1 MRKFIMT
8 SALASASFSLS
19 LQNAAL
25 AGEAGVI
32 NPEAIPETVVITAS
46 PFAQN
51 PLDVAASVSQITHQ
65 ELIVSGGIGIGDAL
79 KNVPGVTTSGFA
91 AGSSRPVIRGLS
103 STRVHITENGIGTHD
118 TSDLGDD
125 HAVPIDPLASIE
137 VEVLR
142 GPATLRYGSQAIGGV
157 VNAINNR
164 IPFDLSEGPALE
176 GIAGISSNSIERL
189 GGRSPITAGAIG
201 RSMPTASFAAP
212 TITTRRMARS

>member
-1 MRKFIMT
+1 MKKFLLST
-8 SALASASFSLS
+8 SSACTILLWQSSAF
-19 LQNAAL
+19 

-32 NPEAIPETVVITAS
+32 NPEAVPETVVITAS

-103 STRVHITENGIGTHD
+103 STRVRITENGIGSHD

-125 HAVPIDPLASIE
+125 AAVPVDPLASIQ

-142 GPATLRYGSQAIGGV
+142 GPATLRYGSSAIGGV

-164 IPFDLSEGPALE
+164 IPIDVSEGTAL
-176 GIAGISSNSIERL
+176 
-189 GGRSPITAGAIG
+189 
-201 RSMPTASFAAP
+201 
-212 TITTRRMARS
+212 

>member
-1 MRKFIMT
+1 MRRSIVT
-8 SALASASFSLS
+8 SALASASFVV
-19 LQNAAL
+19 LQSAAL

-79 KNVPGVTTSGFA
+79 KNIPGVTTSGFA

-103 STRVHITENGIGTHD
+103 STRVRITENGIGGHD

-125 HAVPIDPLASIE
+125 HAVPIDPLASIQI
-137 VEVLR
+137 EVLR

-176 GIAGISSNSIERL
+176 AIAGISSNSIEGSAAAL
-189 GGRSPITAGAIG
+189 PTTAETIG
-201 RSMPTASFAAP
+201 RYTPTRSSAAR
-212 TITTRRMARS
+212 TTTTRPMARS